1 MTAWAHKALCSLCHS
16 TYSKLG
22 KHNPSK
28 QHDVEQGV
36 VATGMEKQGSMQKE
50 EMRK

>member
-1 MTAWAHKALCSLCHS
+1 MTAWVHKALHS
-16 TYSKLG
+16 PCQSTSSKLG

-36 VATGMEKQGSMQKE
+36 GATGMEKQWRMQKE
-50 EMRK
+50 ETRK